1 MGSLLEARGYR
12 VTLQKM
18 DPYINVD
25 AGTMSPYQHGE
36 VFVTDDGGETDLDL
50 GHYERFTSARVT
62 RQHNV
67 TTGKVYFSVIEKERR
82 GDQPRRTPPGNP
94 PPHHPNKHTLPPRS
108 EGGDPVVG

>member
-1 MGSLLEARGYR
+1 MGALLEARGYR
-12 VTLQKM
+12 VALQKM

-67 TTGKVYFSVIEKERR
+67 TTGKVYFSVIQKERR
-82 GDQPRRTPPGNP
+82 GEPLRRAPRGRPPTTAE
-94 PPHHPNKHTLPPRS
+94 NKRAVP
-108 EGGDPVVG
+108 G